1 MVERLLAV
9 ITVGCD
15 GRSADAVRATL
26 AGESLLCRAR
36 HLIAEVAPE
45 RVVASVPDSAASAM
59 AWQAGVEPVVR
70 HRDDTSLEQA
80 LRHALE
86 VAGGTYTHVLAVD
99 PVLPM
104 RRPGRLAAALRLA
117 MGEGADCVFSCH
129 RESSLLWQRSPMG
142 LVPYFDPTRHPGL
155 ADGDDEVPWLKE
167 DGGFYLLTT
176 AAFRR
181 DGHRHAG
188 RVAPLEIEPE
198 EAVVADTASG
208 LAVCRALLHEAAA
221 RAGTA

>member
-1 MVERLLAV
+1 VGRLLAV

-15 GRSADAVRATL
+15 GRSAEAVRSTL
-26 AGESLLCRAR
+26 AGESLLARALR
-36 HLIAEVAPE
+36 MVAEVAPE
-45 RVVASVPDSAASAM
+45 GVVASVPDAVAGGAARE
-59 AWQAGVEPVVR
+59 AGVEPIVR
-70 HRDDTSLEQA
+70 QLCDATLEQA
-80 LRHALE
+80 LEGALM
-86 VAGGTYTHVLAVD
+86 ATGGPYSHVLAVD

-117 MGEGADCVFSCH
+117 VLEGADCVFSCH

-155 ADGDDEVPWLKE
+155 GDGGDAVPWLKE

-176 AAFRR
+176 VAFRR

-188 RVAPLEIEPE
+188 RLAPLEIEPE
-198 EAVVADTASG
+198 EAVAADTASG

-221 RAGTA
+221 RAVTA

>member
-1 MVERLLAV
+1 MVGRLLAV

-15 GRSADAVRATL
+15 GRSAAAVRSTL
-26 AGESLLCRAR
+26 DGESLLARALR
-36 HLIAEVAPE
+36 MVAEVAPE
-45 RVVASVPDSAASAM
+45 RVVASVPDAVAGSAAWA
-59 AWQAGVEPVVR
+59 AGVEPVVR
-70 HRDDTSLEQA
+70 PPGEATLEQA
-80 LRHALE
+80 LQGALTS
-86 VAGGTYTHVLAVD
+86 AGDGHSHVLAVD
-99 PVLPM
+99 PVLPL

-117 MGEGADCVFSCH
+117 VLEGADCVFSCH

-155 ADGDDEVPWLKE
+155 AGGDDAVPWLRE

-188 RVAPLEIEPE
+188 RLAPLETEPE
-198 EAVVADTASG
+198 EAVAADTASG
-208 LAVCRALLHEAAA
+208 LAVCRALLHESAA